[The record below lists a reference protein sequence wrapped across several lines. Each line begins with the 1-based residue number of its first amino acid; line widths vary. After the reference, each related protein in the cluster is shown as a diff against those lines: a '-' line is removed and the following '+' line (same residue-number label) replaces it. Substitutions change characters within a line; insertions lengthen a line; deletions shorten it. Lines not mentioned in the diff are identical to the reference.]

1 MYIIFIFI
9 IIIINNIQ
17 FKYIIQK
24 KILICNFD
32 KLEYRSKNSTY
43 YTIN

>member
-1 MYIIFIFI
+1 MYIIFIF

-32 KLEYRSKNSTY
+32 KVEYRSKNSIY